1 MSIRQFQENQVRII
15 FTVHLSHVWHE
26 EGLKQA
32 GNDLERHFGTF
43 ASQVIKPALLLA
55 LLLNEVIFHVL

>member
-15 FTVHLSHVWHE
+15 FTVLLSHVWHE

-43 ASQVIKPALLLA
+43 TSQVIKPA